1 MRIQKSEYML
11 SILGS
16 MNGGIIRKESFLRRT
31 LQLQFTGI
39 VAPEKPVENQMLL
52 PLAEIESIEN
62 ARDDS

>member
-39 VAPEKPVENQMLL
+39 VAPEKPVENQMLI
-52 PLAEIESIEN
+52 PFGG
-62 ARDDS
+62 D